1 MVLTKFTRYSH
12 SSKPSGQL
20 VSVKWALSVVFI
32 MSVLSYLD
40 VHARFSQAKQVH
52 AFAKKEKQPN
62 SKLRTLRIKMQRLQ
76 HDLTKKRKQKNI
88 SLAELATVEKKLQ
101 ATLTV
106 LATNKNKR
114 EDLGKKLDQLGE
126 KKRAV
131 TANLASQ
138 REVLQQLAKQV
149 FVSGQQVP
157 AKIWLSNYDRNS
169 IQRSLLFHRYIEKQ
183 RNKKIRNLMRSLET
197 LEGLGIQVK
206 EQQQRLDLLSKRNHA
221 LMQQFRAQRKQR
233 AFWLEKLNS
242 KLQLDQQKLV
252 KLKLEESELK
262 QVMSVLITRR
272 IRVKKLI
279 NTGGFRKLKGRL
291 SWPSLGRIHNRFN
304 KGDAFGKL
312 HAKGVLISAPA
323 GSKVSAVADGKVVF
337 ANWLR
342 GYGLIII
349 IDHGGSYFSLYG
361 HAQKLYKNVGQS
373 VESGE
378 LIARVG
384 DTGGISK
391 TALYF
396 EIRRQ
401 GVALNPLKWCKTS
414 QNK

>member
-1 MVLTKFTRYSH
+1 MTGQFGCTKA
-12 SSKPSGQL
+12 
-20 VSVKWALSVVFI
+20 ALFVFFI
-32 MSVLSYLD
+32 ISVLFYPDLQ
-40 VHARFSQAKQVH
+40 ARLSLQKQAS
-52 AFAKKEKQPN
+52 ANKEKQAN
-62 SKLRTLRIKMQRLQ
+62 SELRNLRLKMQRLQ
-76 HDLTKKRKQKNI
+76 TDLANKRKRKNI
-88 SLAELATVEKKLQ
+88 SLAELASTEKRLQ
-101 ATLTV
+101 STLTV
-106 LATNKNKR
+106 LVVNKNKR
-114 EDLGKKLDQLGE
+114 ENLGKKLDQLAE
-126 KKRAV
+126 KKSAISTTLV
-131 TANLASQ
+131 SQ
-138 REVLQQLAKQV
+138 RKTLQQLAKHV
-149 FVSGQQVP
+149 FISGQQVP
-157 AKIWLSNYDRNS
+157 IKIWLSNHDRNS

-183 RNKKIRNLMRSLET
+183 RNIKMRNLMDSLAQLDE
-197 LEGLGIQVK
+197 LGIEVK
-206 EQQQRLDLLSKRNHA
+206 KQQQRLDLLSERNNA
-221 LMQQFRAQRKQR
+221 LIQQFRAQRKQR
-233 AFWLEKLNS
+233 AFWLEKLN
-242 KLQLDQQKLV
+242 KELEHGQQKLV
-252 KLKLEESELK
+252 KLKSEESELK
-262 QVMSVLITRR
+262 QVMSVLIKRR
-272 IRVKKLI
+272 IRAKKFI
-279 NTGGFRKLKGRL
+279 NKGGFSKLKGRL
-291 SWPSLGRIHNRFN
+291 SWPSLGRVHNHFN
-304 KGDAFGKL
+304 KGDVFGKL

-342 GYGLIII
+342 GYGLIMI